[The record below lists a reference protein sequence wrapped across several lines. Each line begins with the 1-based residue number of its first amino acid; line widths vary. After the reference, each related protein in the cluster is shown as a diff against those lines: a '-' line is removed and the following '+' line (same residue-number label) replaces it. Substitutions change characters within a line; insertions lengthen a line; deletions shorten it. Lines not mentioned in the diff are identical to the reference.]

1 MSTANINRYI
11 KYLSDAFNT
20 LNSNVPMRD
29 VERMAMIA
37 HSAMENKRR
46 VYHSSKHV
54 FDMAEGMNAR
64 QVLSCIFHDV
74 VYYQI
79 DGDYPQQAEKMLR
92 PILTIGSGSISLNK
106 IDPNDFPL
114 NLCASIFN
122 FSGGQS
128 LNVFGGLNEFLSA
141 IVAAKLLAPYLTI
154 KDLLAVITN
163 IEATIPFR
171 KADTKGHDFAT
182 QLAKRVRKTCGDLN
196 EFNNNQ
202 SLEAFVN
209 EVMVDAILFAN
220 KDVAGFAEHDA
231 AKFLSSTWQLIE
243 ESNAPLN
250 GVSFYMAQDYR
261 DSLVRMERFL
271 GSLSADQIFHQHLNT
286 PKQEKIKALRLAAK
300 KNIAFSCQY
309 LGTKIATIAIIE
321 ALALETGGN
330 CPVSML
336 LGDINCNE
344 GKPDRAEDFL
354 PRVDAHPN
362 LNTELL
368 AVLEGGRAEES
379 KHDLTS
385 SPLTAFVYRSLGDQ
399 GMATALNDA
408 HEMFK
413 QERSSLEF
421 LMGLD
426 QTMVLSIISACGHI
440 AISRSQELVKV
451 YNAIVSSQSS

>member
-11 KYLSDAFNT
+11 RYLLDAFVT
-20 LNSNVPMRD
+20 LNTNVPMRD

-46 VYHSSKHV
+46 VYHTSQHV
-54 FDMAEGMNAR
+54 FDMCEGMNAR
-64 QVLSCIFHDV
+64 QVLACIFHDV

-79 DGDYPQQAEKMLR
+79 DGGYPQQSQEMLS
-92 PILTIGSGSISLNK
+92 PILSIGAGSISLNK
-106 IDPNDFPL
+106 IDPDNLPL

-122 FSGGQS
+122 FSEGQS

-141 IVAAKLLAPYLTI
+141 IVATNLLVPFLTT

-171 KADTKGHDFAT
+171 KADAQGVCFAAR
-182 QLAKRVRKTCGDLN
+182 LAKRVKKTCEG
-196 EFNNNQ
+196 
-202 SLEAFVN
+202 LEAFNDQPSIETFLN
-209 EVMVDAILFAN
+209 EVMIDSIDLAN
-220 KDVAGFAEHDA
+220 KDVGGFAEKNP

-250 GVSFYMAQDYR
+250 SVSFYTIQDYR
-261 DSLVRMERFL
+261 GSLIRMDKFL
-271 GSLSADQIFHQHLNT
+271 SSLSADQIFHQYANT
-286 PKQEKIKALRLAAK
+286 PAQDKLASLYLTAK

-309 LGTKIATIAIIE
+309 LGAKITSIAIIE

-336 LGDINCNE
+336 LGDIHCDNGN
-344 GKPDRAEDFL
+344 PDRAENFL
-354 PRVDAHPN
+354 PRVDVHPN

-368 AVLEGGRAEES
+368 DVLEGGRAEET

-399 GMATALNDA
+399 GVTEALLNA
-408 HEMFK
+408 NKMFN
-413 QERSSLEF
+413 QERSRMEF
-421 LMGLD
+421 LMALN
-426 QTMVLSIISACGHI
+426 QTMLLSIISACGHI
-440 AISRSQELVKV
+440 AISRSAEFQKV
-451 YNAIVSSQSS
+451 YNKIASNQ